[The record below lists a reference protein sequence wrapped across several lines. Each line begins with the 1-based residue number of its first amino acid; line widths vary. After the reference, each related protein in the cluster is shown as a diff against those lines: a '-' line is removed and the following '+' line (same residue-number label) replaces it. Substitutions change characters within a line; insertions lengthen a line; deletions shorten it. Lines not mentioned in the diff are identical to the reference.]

1 MPWAVR
7 RVICVTKEF
16 TAMKLTRIFL
26 CTLIVCLSAS
36 INLGQS
42 SIAEFQKLLREK
54 AAFDKADLAALQ
66 TNQPVVRLSPVAD
79 KREVAVSGV
88 VNVRA
93 VAEDFLKSY
102 REGMT
107 RKNNAAIL
115 EIGSFGKEPA
125 LADLQTLTLESR
137 DIEDLKEC
145 VVEDCQVKLSA
156 TMIERFRNGID
167 WQSPEHQVAATNL
180 FKQMLLDY
188 VRDYRARGD
197 AALIEYNDKR
207 TEVSL
212 AKEQRALAAT
222 SGYINGV
229 LADPNSGLQL
239 VDDAI
244 VWSKIKFGLKPVL
257 AINHIQIYKRDRDVG
272 PQVLVASKQIYAN
285 HYFNASHALTAFV
298 SVPGASQGAYLV
310 YENRSIADGLEGPFS
325 KIKRGVV
332 EKKAVEGLRAI
343 LEHSRSSLEGHDL
356 TAATAEFSAHQSY
369 GWGRRLFGGIRP
381 LLWLLSISALIA
393 LLALGKRRTDNAAA
407 ARKAL
412 KPEGVQS

>member
-1 MPWAVR
+1 
-7 RVICVTKEF
+7 
-16 TAMKLTRIFL
+16 MKLTRIFL
-26 CTLIVCLSAS
+26 CTLLVCSSANIS
-36 INLGQS
+36 LGQT

-54 AAFDKADLAALQ
+54 AAFDEADLAALQ

-93 VAEDFLKSY
+93 GAEDFLKSY

-125 LADLQTLTLESR
+125 LADLQSLTIEPA
-137 DIEDLKEC
+137 DMEDLREC
-145 VVEDCQVKLSA
+145 AIGDCQVKLSA
-156 TMIERFRNGID
+156 TMIDRFRKEID
-167 WQSPEHQVAATNL
+167 WESSDQQVAATNL

-207 TEVSL
+207 NVVSL
-212 AKEQRALAAT
+212 ADEHRALASA
-222 SGYINGV
+222 SGYITGV
-229 LADPNSGLQL
+229 LADPKSGLRL
-239 VDDAI
+239 VEDAI
-244 VWSKIKFGLKPVL
+244 VWSKIKFGLKPVF
-257 AINHIQIYKRDRDVG
+257 AINHIRIYKRDREVG
-272 PQVLVASKQIYAN
+272 PQVLVESKQIYAN

-298 SVPGASQGAYLV
+298 NVPGASQLAYLV

-343 LEHSRSSLEGHDL
+343 LDQSRSSLEGNDL
-356 TAATAEFSAHQSY
+356 TAATAAFSSHQSY
-369 GWGRRLFGGIRP
+369 GWGHRLFGGIRP
-381 LLWLLSISALIA
+381 LLWLLSLSALIA
-393 LLALGKRRTDNAAA
+393 LLALGKRRVDSAT
-407 ARKAL
+407 ARKTL
-412 KPEGVQS
+412 KPESAKS

>member
-1 MPWAVR
+1 M
-7 RVICVTKEF
+7 T
-16 TAMKLTRIFL
+16 LTRIFL
-26 CTLIVCLSAS
+26 CTLLVSLSPITTLS
-36 INLGQS
+36 QTS
-42 SIAEFQKLLREK
+42 FTEFQKLLREK
-54 AAFDKADLAALQ
+54 AAFDEADLAALR
-66 TNQPVVRLSPVAD
+66 TNLPVVRLSPATD

-93 VAEDFLKSY
+93 GAGDFLKSY
-102 REGMT
+102 RDGLT

-125 LADLQTLTLESR
+125 LADLQSLTIEPG

-167 WQSPEHQVAATNL
+167 WDSPNHPVAATNL

-197 AALIEYNDKR
+197 AALIEYSDKR
-207 TEVSL
+207 NAVSL
-212 AKEQRALAAT
+212 AKEQSALASAT
-222 SGYINGV
+222 GYINGV
-229 LADPNSGLQL
+229 LADPKSGLQL
-239 VDDAI
+239 VEDAI
-244 VWSKIKFGLKPVL
+244 VWSKIKFGLKPVF
-257 AINHIQIYKRDRDVG
+257 AINHIRIYRRNHEIG

-298 SVPGASQGAYLV
+298 SVPGASEGAYLV

-332 EKKAVEGLRAI
+332 EKKAVEGLTAI
-343 LEHSRSSLEGHDL
+343 LQNSKSSLEGQDL
-356 TAATAEFSAHQSY
+356 TAAAAEYSSYQSY

-381 LLWLLSISALIA
+381 LLWLLSFSALIA
-393 LLALGKRRTDNAAA
+393 LLALGRRRIDGAT
-407 ARKAL
+407 ARKTL
-412 KPEGVQS
+412 KPEGVKS

>member
-1 MPWAVR
+1 
-7 RVICVTKEF
+7 
-16 TAMKLTRIFL
+16 MKLTRIFL
-26 CTLIVCLSAS
+26 CTLLVCSSANIS
-36 INLGQS
+36 PGQS

-54 AAFDKADLAALQ
+54 AAFDEADLAALQ

-93 VAEDFLKSY
+93 GADDFLKSY
-102 REGMT
+102 RDGMT

-125 LADLQTLTLESR
+125 LADLESLTIDPG
-137 DIEDLKEC
+137 DIEDLKAC
-145 VVEDCQVKLSA
+145 AVGDCQIKLSA
-156 TMIERFRNGID
+156 TMIERFRKEID
-167 WQSPEHQVAATNL
+167 WESPNPNVAVTNL

-188 VRDYRARGD
+188 VRDYGTRGD

-207 TEVSL
+207 DEVNL
-212 AKEQRALAAT
+212 ANEQRALASAA
-222 SGYINGV
+222 GYINSF
-229 LADPNSGLQL
+229 LADPKSDLQL

-244 VWSKIKFGLKPVL
+244 VWSKIRFGLKPVF
-257 AINHIQIYKRDRDVG
+257 AINHIRIYKRDREVG

-298 SVPGASQGAYLV
+298 SVPNQGAYLV
-310 YENRSIADGLEGPFS
+310 YENRSIADGLEGPFR

-343 LEHSRSSLEGHDL
+343 LDQSRSNLEGTDL
-356 TAATAEFSAHQSY
+356 TAATAAFSSHQSY
-369 GWGRRLFGGIRP
+369 GWGHRLFAGIRP
-381 LLWLLSISALIA
+381 LLWLLSLSALIA
-393 LLALGKRRTDNAAA
+393 LLALGKRRVNSAN
-407 ARKAL
+407 ARKTL
-412 KPEGVQS
+412 NPESAKS

>member
-1 MPWAVR
+1 
-7 RVICVTKEF
+7 
-16 TAMKLTRIFL
+16 MKLTRIFL
-26 CTLIVCLSAS
+26 CTLLVCSSANIS
-36 INLGQS
+36 LGQS

-54 AAFDKADLAALQ
+54 AAFDEADLAALQ

-79 KREVAVSGV
+79 KRELALAGA

-93 VAEDFLKSY
+93 GAEDFLKSY

-125 LADLQTLTLESR
+125 LADLQSLTLEPG
-137 DIEDLKEC
+137 DIDDLKEC
-145 VVEDCQVKLSA
+145 AVGDCQVKLSA
-156 TMIERFRNGID
+156 TMIERFRKEVD
-167 WQSPEHQVAATNL
+167 WESADHQVAVTNL
-180 FKQMLLDY
+180 YKQMLLDY

-197 AALIEYNDKR
+197 AALIAYNDKR
-207 TEVSL
+207 DEVNL
-212 AKEQRALAAT
+212 ANEHRTLASA

-229 LADPNSGLQL
+229 LADPKSGLQL
-239 VDDAI
+239 VEDAI
-244 VWSKIKFGLKPVL
+244 VWSKIKFGLKPVF
-257 AINHIQIYKRDRDVG
+257 AINHIRIYKRDREVG

-298 SVPGASQGAYLV
+298 SVPGPSQAAYLV

-343 LEHSRSSLEGHDL
+343 LEHSRSSLEGQDV
-356 TAATAEFSAHQSY
+356 TAATTAFSSHQSY
-369 GWGRRLFGGIRP
+369 GWGHRLFGGIRP
-381 LLWLLSISALIA
+381 LLWLLSLSALIA

-412 KPEGVQS
+412 KPEGAKS

>member
-1 MPWAVR
+1 
-7 RVICVTKEF
+7 
-16 TAMKLTRIFL
+16 MKLTRIFL
-26 CTLIVCLSAS
+26 CTLLVCSSANIS
-36 INLGQS
+36 LGQS

-54 AAFDKADLAALQ
+54 AAFDEADLAALQ

-93 VAEDFLKSY
+93 GADDFLKSY
-102 REGMT
+102 RDGMT

-125 LADLQTLTLESR
+125 LADLESLTIDPG
-137 DIEDLKEC
+137 DIEDLKAC
-145 VVEDCQVKLSA
+145 AVGDCQIKLSA
-156 TMIERFRNGID
+156 TMIERFRKEID
-167 WQSPEHQVAATNL
+167 WESPNPNVAVTNL

-188 VRDYRARGD
+188 VRDYGTRGD

-207 TEVSL
+207 DEVNL
-212 AKEQRALAAT
+212 ANEQRALASAA
-222 SGYINGV
+222 GYINSF
-229 LADPNSGLQL
+229 LADPKSDLQL

-244 VWSKIKFGLKPVL
+244 VWSKIRFGLKPVF
-257 AINHIQIYKRDRDVG
+257 AINHIRIYKRDREVG

-298 SVPGASQGAYLV
+298 SVPNQGAYLV
-310 YENRSIADGLEGPFS
+310 YENRSIADGLEGPFR

-343 LEHSRSSLEGHDL
+343 LDQSRSNLEGTDL
-356 TAATAEFSAHQSY
+356 TAATAAFSSHQSY
-369 GWGRRLFGGIRP
+369 GWGHRLFAGIRP
-381 LLWLLSISALIA
+381 LLWLLSLSALIA
-393 LLALGKRRTDNAAA
+393 LLALGKRRVNSAN
-407 ARKAL
+407 ARKTL
-412 KPEGVQS
+412 NPESAKS

>member
-1 MPWAVR
+1 
-7 RVICVTKEF
+7 
-16 TAMKLTRIFL
+16 MKLTRIFL
-26 CTLIVCLSAS
+26 CTLLVCSSAS
-36 INLGQS
+36 TSLSQNS
-42 SIAEFQKLLREK
+42 NAEFQKLLREK
-54 AAFDKADLAALQ
+54 AAFDETDLAALQ

-93 VAEDFLKSY
+93 SAEDFLKSY

-125 LADLQTLTLESR
+125 LADLHSLTIDPG

-145 VVEDCQVKLSA
+145 TVQDCQIKLSA
-156 TMIERFRNGID
+156 TMIERFRNEID
-167 WQSPEHQVAATNL
+167 WQSPDHKVAVTNL

-207 TEVSL
+207 NEVSL
-212 AKEQRALAAT
+212 ANEQRALASA

-229 LADPNSGLQL
+229 LADSKSGLQL
-239 VDDAI
+239 VEDAI

-257 AINHIQIYKRDRDVG
+257 AINHIKIYRRDREVG

-298 SVPGASQGAYLV
+298 SVPGDSQGGYLV

-343 LEHSRSSLEGHDL
+343 LEHSRSSLEGQDL
-356 TAATAEFSAHQSY
+356 TAASAEFSSHQSY

-381 LLWLLSISALIA
+381 LLWLLSLSALIA
-393 LLALGKRRTDNAAA
+393 LLALGKRRADIAT
-407 ARKAL
+407 ARKTL
-412 KPEGVQS
+412 KPEGVKS

>member
-1 MPWAVR
+1 
-7 RVICVTKEF
+7 
-16 TAMKLTRIFL
+16 MKLTRIFL
-26 CTLIVCLSAS
+26 STLLVYLSAS
-36 INLGQS
+36 TSLGQS
-42 SIAEFQKLLREK
+42 STAEFQKLLREK
-54 AAFDKADLAALQ
+54 AAFNEADLAALQ
-66 TNQPVVRLSPVAD
+66 GNQPVVRLSPSSD

-88 VNVRA
+88 VNVKAR
-93 VAEDFLKSY
+93 AEDFLKSY

-115 EIGSFGKEPA
+115 EIGSFAKDPA
-125 LADLQTLTLESR
+125 LADLQGLT
-137 DIEDLKEC
+137 IEPADLKDLKDC
-145 VVEDCQVKLSA
+145 VVGDCQIKLSA

-167 WQSPEHQVAATNL
+167 WQSPDHPVAATSL
-180 FKQMLLDY
+180 FKQMLVDY

-212 AKEQRALAAT
+212 AEEHRTLAAA

-229 LADPNSGLQL
+229 ITDPKSGLQL
-239 VDDAI
+239 VDDVI
-244 VWSKIKFGLKPVL
+244 VWSKIKFGLKPVF
-257 AINHIQIYKRDRDVG
+257 AINHIQIYQRHGEVG

-298 SVPGASQGAYLV
+298 SVPSQGAYLV

-332 EKKAVEGLRAI
+332 EKKAVEGLKAI
-343 LEHSRSSLEGHDL
+343 LENSRTGLEGHDV
-356 TAATAEFSAHQSY
+356 TAATAELSSHQSY
-369 GWGRRLFGGIRP
+369 GWGHRLFGGIRP

-393 LLALGKRRTDNAAA
+393 LVALGRRRTDNAL
-407 ARKAL
+407 ARKTL
-412 KPEGVQS
+412 KPEVLRVK

>member
-1 MPWAVR
+1 
-7 RVICVTKEF
+7 
-16 TAMKLTRIFL
+16 MKLTRIFL
-26 CTLIVCLSAS
+26 CTLLVCSSANIS
-36 INLGQS
+36 FGQS
-42 SIAEFQKLLREK
+42 SVAEFQKLLREK
-54 AAFDKADLAALQ
+54 ASFDDADLAALQ
-66 TNQPVVRLSPVAD
+66 TNHPVVRLSPVAD

-93 VAEDFLKSY
+93 GAEDFLKSY
-102 REGMT
+102 REGMA

-115 EIGSFGKEPA
+115 EIGSFGKEPG
-125 LADLQTLTLESR
+125 LADLQSLTIEPA
-137 DIEDLKEC
+137 DIADLKEC
-145 VVEDCQVKLSA
+145 AVGDCQVKLSA
-156 TMIERFRNGID
+156 TMIERFRKEID
-167 WQSPEHQVAATNL
+167 WESSDQQVAATNL

-207 TEVSL
+207 NEVSL
-212 AKEQRALAAT
+212 ANEHRSLASA

-229 LADPNSGLQL
+229 LADPKSGLQL
-239 VDDAI
+239 VEDAI

-257 AINHIQIYKRDRDVG
+257 AINHIRIYKRDREVG
-272 PQVLVASKQIYAN
+272 PQVLVDSKQIYAN

-298 SVPGASQGAYLV
+298 NVPGASRLAYLV

-343 LEHSRSSLEGHDL
+343 LDHSRSSLEGNDL
-356 TAATAEFSAHQSY
+356 TAVTAAFSSHHSY

-381 LLWLLSISALIA
+381 LLWLLSLSAMVA
-393 LLALGKRRTDNAAA
+393 LLALGKRRVDSAT

-412 KPEGVQS
+412 KPEGAKS

>member
-1 MPWAVR
+1 
-7 RVICVTKEF
+7 
-16 TAMKLTRIFL
+16 MKLTRIFL
-26 CTLIVCLSAS
+26 CTLLVCSSANIS
-36 INLGQS
+36 LGQS

-54 AAFDKADLAALQ
+54 AAFDEADLAALQ

-93 VAEDFLKSY
+93 GAEDILKSY

-125 LADLQTLTLESR
+125 LADLQNLTIEPA
-137 DIEDLKEC
+137 DMEDLKEC
-145 VVEDCQVKLSA
+145 AVGDCQVKLSA
-156 TMIERFRNGID
+156 TMIERFRNEID
-167 WQSPEHQVAATNL
+167 WESPDHQVAVTNL
-180 FKQMLLDY
+180 FKQMLLEY

-207 TEVSL
+207 NEVSL
-212 AKEQRALAAT
+212 ANEHRVLASA

-229 LADPNSGLQL
+229 LADPKSGLQL
-239 VDDAI
+239 VEDAI
-244 VWSKIKFGLKPVL
+244 VWSKIKFGLKPVF
-257 AINHIQIYKRDRDVG
+257 AINHILIYKRNREVG

-298 SVPGASQGAYLV
+298 SVPGASQLAYLV

-325 KIKRGVV
+325 KLKRGVV

-343 LEHSRSSLEGHDL
+343 LEHTRSSLEGHDL
-356 TAATAEFSAHQSY
+356 ATATAEFSSYKSY
-369 GWGRRLFGGIRP
+369 GWGHRLFGGIRP
-381 LLWLLSISALIA
+381 LLWLLSLSALIA
-393 LLALGKRRTDNAAA
+393 LLALGKRRVDSAT

-412 KPEGVQS
+412 KPQGAKS

>member
-1 MPWAVR
+1 
-7 RVICVTKEF
+7 
-16 TAMKLTRIFL
+16 MKLTRIFL
-26 CTLIVCLSAS
+26 CTLLVCSSAS
-36 INLGQS
+36 TSLSQS

-54 AAFDKADLAALQ
+54 AAFDEADLAALQ
-66 TNQPVVRLSPVAD
+66 TNQPVVRLSPGSD

-88 VNVRA
+88 VNIRA
-93 VAEDFLKSY
+93 GAEDFLKSY

-107 RKNNAAIL
+107 RQNNTAIL
-115 EIGSFGKEPA
+115 EIGSFGKEPR
-125 LADLQTLTLESR
+125 LADLQSLTIEHD
-137 DIEDLKEC
+137 DIEDLKDC
-145 VVEDCQVKLSA
+145 AVGDCQIKLSA
-156 TMIERFRNGID
+156 TMIERFRKEID
-167 WQSPEHQVAATNL
+167 WQSPDHPVAVTNL
-180 FKQMLLDY
+180 FKQILLDY

-207 TEVSL
+207 HEVNL
-212 AKEQRALAAT
+212 ANEQRALASA

-229 LADPNSGLQL
+229 LADPKSGLQL

-257 AINHIQIYKRDRDVG
+257 AINHIKIYRRDREVG

-298 SVPGASQGAYLV
+298 SVPGSQGAYLV

-343 LEHSRSSLEGHDL
+343 LEHSRSSLEGRDL
-356 TAATAEFSAHQSY
+356 TAATAEFSSQQSY

-407 ARKAL
+407 ARKSL
-412 KPEGVQS
+412 KPEGVKS